1 MQAYHVA
8 ISIARTPPPMTLDQA
23 VPYLPHFQALLNT
36 AATLLLASGYYFIR
50 RRQPI
55 RHRICM
61 VSALVVSSVF
71 MASYLTYHAAVGY
84 MPFAGQGMIRPF
96 YFTLLASHVI
106 LAAVIVPL
114 VLATVYF
121 ALRGNFERHPR
132 LARWTL
138 PLWLYVSVSGV
149 AIYLLGFHVYPPQT

>member
-1 MQAYHVA
+1 
-8 ISIARTPPPMTLDQA
+8 MTLDEII
-23 VPYLPHFQALLNT
+23 PYLPHFQALLNT

-50 RRQPI
+50 GAKPDL
-55 RHRICM
+55 HRNCM
-61 VSALVVSSVF
+61 ATALVISSVF
-71 MASYLTYHAAVGY
+71 MVSYLTYHAHVGY
-84 MPFAGQGMIRPF
+84 MPFAGQGIIRPF

-114 VLATVYF
+114 VLTTVYF
-121 ALRGNFERHPR
+121 AIKADFNRHPR

-149 AIYLLGFHVYPPQT
+149 VIYLLGFHVYPHEM